1 MDICC
6 WKHASRN
13 FKNEWGY
20 SLRTELARKTDESR
34 VKDLKCQRENLSL
47 RSFYSDQQLEP
58 VKPAAPFLC
67 LWPVVCLGRARAPS
81 VSAARQPGLS
91 SLFKRVVVVEDVYHG
106 AICQHKH
113 FSRCVSRTSAK
124 PSRCSLF
131 FFLPT
136 CHGCFFFP
144 PSTCCPWPCNL
155 SRTGHPPL
163 LSTGWKNLY
172 KSLSQTHIFCFRR
185 ECYINLLLI

>member
-13 FKNEWGY
+13 LKNEWGY
-20 SLRTELARKTDESR
+20 SLRTELARKTDESG

-47 RSFYSDQQLEP
+47 GTFCSDQQL
-58 VKPAAPFLC
+58 KPAAPFLC
-67 LWPVVCLGRARAPS
+67 WWPVVCLGRARAPS

-91 SLFKRVVVVEDVYHG
+91 SLFERVVVVEDVYHG

-131 FFLPT
+131 FFFLPT
-136 CHGCFFFP
+136 CHGCFP
-144 PSTCCPWPCNL
+144 P
-155 SRTGHPPL
+155 PPL
-163 LSTGWKNLY
+163 VVRDPVACPG
-172 KSLSQTHIFCFRR
+172 QGIPHFCPQAGKTCIKAWVRR
-185 ECYINLLLI
+185 TFSVSVEKFYMNLLLI